1 MNLGQAFWRNF
12 LGSSPPIYKGVVLAF
27 LILNPLALIR
37 FGYTVSAGL
46 ILMEF
51 IVLLLMRLACHPLQA
66 GGLIALQAVIMGLTT
81 PAAITEDLLRIY
93 PVFILIIFML
103 SGILFARELLFV
115 LFTRIFLR
123 IAPRCPCKPRPHAG
137 GGLDAHG
144 IGSERLS
151 ALLTRSA
158 HAQCRW
164 RFTRWGLHTDWRT
177 TESSDRQR
185 CRMAFC

>member
-81 PAAITEDLLRIY
+81 PAAITEELLRNY
-93 PVFILIIFML
+93 PVFLLIIFMV
-103 SGILFARELLFV
+103 SGIFFARELLFV
-115 LFTRIFLR
+115 LFTRLFLR
-123 IAPRCPCKPRPHAG
+123 IAPRQHLPT
-137 GGLDAHG
+137 AHG

>member
-123 IAPRCPCKPRPHAG
+123 IAPQATP
-137 GGLDAHG
+137 
-144 IGSERLS
+144 
-151 ALLTRSA
+151 T
-158 HAQCRW
+158 RW
-164 RFTRWGLHTDWRT
+164 RWTRRSRNRIRT
-177 TESSDRQR
+177 TFGASYAVCS
-185 CRMAFC
+185 CTVSLALHSVGFAH